1 MTVSKDAVSNSLY
14 GSRAAN
20 GVVMITTRTGKQ
32 DRTRVSF
39 KGTWGV
45 NTRAVPDYD
54 MATDQAEYYELTWF
68 GMRNTYWANNGHDLA
83 AANLRASQELLGVL
97 GNYNAF
103 LIPDGQFLV
112 GTNGRLNPHA
122 RVRYDDSFADAM
134 FHNSFRQEYVASV
147 SGGTAKTDYY
157 LSLGYLDDDSYIV
170 GSDYERLS
178 MRANVNTQ
186 LFKWL
191 KVGMNLSYSKTTAN
205 GLNETSGAASN
216 PFNVARGWAPIFPV
230 HAYDAE
236 GNMKYNEDGTP
247 MYDNGM
253 KVTDGT
259 LNRPTATNQNIICN
273 LYEDI
278 RKSTYNNLST
288 RSYAEVKFLRDFTFT
303 VNYAYDLNMGI
314 GTTFYTP
321 TIGDGQAF
329 GGRGSK
335 SSSMTETMTINQL
348 LAYRKE
354 IGGNHHIEA
363 LAGHEYYK
371 LNGESLAGEKTK
383 FFDPSNPEL
392 NNGGQMEG
400 IGSTKYQHNIESYFL
415 KADYDFAYKY
425 YLSGAV
431 RRDGTSRFLDR
442 WGTFWSVGAAWRL
455 STESFMA
462 GASSWLDDL
471 KLRASY
477 GTQGNENIGTGYMY
491 TPYQD
496 QWAVTWD
503 GTSLG
508 ITQAFFGN
516 PDLTWEKQNTF
527 DVGVD
532 FSFFGRRLYGNVDYF
547 YRYTGDMLYQLPRG
561 LSSRRPY
568 NWENIGSMQNQG
580 IEFEINVDAVK
591 RRDVQLTVSLIGSHY
606 RNKILELPDIY
617 RATGLTQVYQ
627 RLYEGKSRYEYY
639 MYRYAGV
646 NEEGQPLWYYRVLD
660 DKGNPTGELA
670 TTSDYNK
677 LSEGGA
683 LNKFDIGKSALPDFQ
698 GGLNIALRLYGFDL
712 SIATAFQIGG
722 YVYDGEFA
730 STMSSGFYGG
740 HNRELW
746 NTWNPETMSG
756 EYGIWNN
763 QSQSSSFTQSS
774 DLFLTSASYFSIR
787 NITLGYTFPTKWMQ
801 KLGIESA
808 RVFVVADNV
817 ALFSARKGLDPR
829 TSMSGQGSFGG
840 YAQIRTISG
849 GINLNF

>member
-1 MTVSKDAVSNSLY
+1 
-14 GSRAAN
+14 
-20 GVVMITTRTGKQ
+20 
-32 DRTRVSF
+32 
-39 KGTWGV
+39 
-45 NTRAVPDYD
+45 
-54 MATDQAEYYELTWF
+54 
-68 GMRNTYWANNGHDLA
+68 
-83 AANLRASQELLGVL
+83 
-97 GNYNAF
+97 
-103 LIPDGQFLV
+103 
-112 GTNGRLNPHA
+112 
-122 RVRYDDSFADAM
+122 
-134 FHNSFRQEYVASV
+134 
-147 SGGTAKTDYY
+147 
-157 LSLGYLDDDSYIV
+157 
-170 GSDYERLS
+170 
-178 MRANVNTQ
+178 
-186 LFKWL
+186 
-191 KVGMNLSYSKTTAN
+191 
-205 GLNETSGAASN
+205 
-216 PFNVARGWAPIFPV
+216 
-230 HAYDAE
+230 
-236 GNMKYNEDGTP
+236 
-247 MYDNGM
+247 
-253 KVTDGT
+253 
-259 LNRPTATNQNIICN
+259 
-273 LYEDI
+273 
-278 RKSTYNNLST
+278 
-288 RSYAEVKFLRDFTFT
+288 
-303 VNYAYDLNMGI
+303 
-314 GTTFYTP
+314 
-321 TIGDGQAF
+321 
-329 GGRGSK
+329 
-335 SSSMTETMTINQL
+335 
-348 LAYRKE
+348 
-354 IGGNHHIEA
+354 
-363 LAGHEYYK
+363 
-371 LNGESLAGEKTK
+371 
-383 FFDPSNPEL
+383 
-392 NNGGQMEG
+392 
-400 IGSTKYQHNIESYFL
+400 
-415 KADYDFAYKY
+415 
-425 YLSGAV
+425 
-431 RRDGTSRFLDR
+431 
-442 WGTFWSVGAAWRL
+442 
-455 STESFMA
+455 MA

-508 ITQAFFGN
+508 ITQVFFGN

-730 STMSSGFYGG
+730 GTMSSGFYGG

>member
-1 MTVSKDAVSNSLY
+1 
-14 GSRAAN
+14 
-20 GVVMITTRTGKQ
+20 
-32 DRTRVSF
+32 
-39 KGTWGV
+39 
-45 NTRAVPDYD
+45 
-54 MATDQAEYYELTWF
+54 
-68 GMRNTYWANNGHDLA
+68 
-83 AANLRASQELLGVL
+83 
-97 GNYNAF
+97 
-103 LIPDGQFLV
+103 
-112 GTNGRLNPHA
+112 
-122 RVRYDDSFADAM
+122 
-134 FHNSFRQEYVASV
+134 
-147 SGGTAKTDYY
+147 
-157 LSLGYLDDDSYIV
+157 
-170 GSDYERLS
+170 

-191 KVGMNLSYSKTTAN
+191 KVGMNISYAKTSSN
-205 GLNETSGAASN
+205 GLNETSGAAGN
-216 PFNVARGWAPIFPV
+216 PFDVARGWAPIFPV

-273 LYEDI
+273 LNEDI

-321 TIGDGQAF
+321 TIGDGQSF
-329 GGRGSK
+329 GGRGTK
-335 SSSMTETMTINQL
+335 SSAMAETMTLNQL

-354 IGGNHHIEA
+354 IGNHHIEA

-371 LNGESLAGEKTK
+371 RSGESLSGQKTQ

-392 NNGGQMEG
+392 DNGGEVQSL
-400 IGSTKYQHNIESYFL
+400 GSTKYLHNIEGYFL
-415 KADYDFAYKY
+415 KADYDFAHRY

-496 QWAVTWD
+496 QWAVSWD

-508 ITQAFFGN
+508 ISQAFYGN
-516 PDLTWEKQNTF
+516 PDLTWEKQKTF

-532 FSFFGRRLYGNVDYF
+532 FSFFGRRLYGNIDYF
-547 YRYTGDMLYQLPRG
+547 YRRTDDMLYQRTKAM
-561 LSSRRPY
+561 SSGRPY
-568 NWENIGSMQNQG
+568 NWENIGDMQNQG
-580 IEFEINVDAVK
+580 VEFEINVDAVK

-606 RNKILELPDIY
+606 RNKVLSLPEEY
-617 RATGLTQVYQ
+617 KENGLISVHQ
-627 RLYEGKSRYEYY
+627 RLFEGKSRYEYY

-677 LSEGGA
+677 VSGSPIH
-683 LNKFDIGKSALPDFQ
+683 KFDLGKSALPDFQ

-722 YVYDGEFA
+722 YVYDGTFA
-730 STMSSGFYGG
+730 GTMSSGFYGG

-829 TSMSGQGSFGG
+829 TSMSGQADFGG